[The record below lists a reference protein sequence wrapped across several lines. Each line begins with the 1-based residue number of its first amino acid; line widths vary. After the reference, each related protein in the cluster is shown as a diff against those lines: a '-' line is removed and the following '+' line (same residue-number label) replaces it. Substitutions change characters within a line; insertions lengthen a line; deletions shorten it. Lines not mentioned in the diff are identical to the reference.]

1 MPTASADELQAISR
15 RLMEAGQVKLYR
27 QLAIDIKVACEP
39 VKGAI
44 KSSALANLPHSGG
57 LNQWVAAS
65 RVINTLIRSTY
76 TAGVSVRVSL
86 KGHDIRDLDSGQI
99 RHPVYKQAGGKPPW
113 VAQTIPAGFASTP
126 LKALRPAVVA
136 ACMTAARTTAAE
148 AGFI

>member
-86 KGHDIRDLDSGQI
+86 KGHDIRDLDSGSI
-99 RHPVYKQAGGKPPW
+99 RKPVFGNRKVWRPQEI
-113 VAQTIPAGFASTP
+113 TSGFASTP

-148 AGFI
+148 AGFV